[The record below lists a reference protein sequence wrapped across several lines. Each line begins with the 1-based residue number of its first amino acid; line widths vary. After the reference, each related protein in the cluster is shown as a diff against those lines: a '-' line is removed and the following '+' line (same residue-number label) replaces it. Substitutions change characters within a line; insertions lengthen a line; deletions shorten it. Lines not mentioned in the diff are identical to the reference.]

1 MLCLLEVRWQIEL
14 FLVVMELLPG
24 DELRTWD
31 DWFEELSRLSSQQLP
46 DLVEARLLSSASF
59 AESESAEY

>member
-1 MLCLLEVRWQIEL
+1 MEL
-14 FLVVMELLPG
+14 FPG

-31 DWFEELSRLSSQQLP
+31 DWFEELRRLSSQQLP
-46 DLVEARLLSSASF
+46 DLVEVRLLSSASF